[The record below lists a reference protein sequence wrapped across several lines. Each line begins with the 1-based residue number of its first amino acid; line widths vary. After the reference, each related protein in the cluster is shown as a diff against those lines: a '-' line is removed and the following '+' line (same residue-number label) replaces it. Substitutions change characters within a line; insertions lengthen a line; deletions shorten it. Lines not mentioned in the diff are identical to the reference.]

1 MLAKFIFKQLGVN
14 FEDRMDYYDFPID
27 EREDGKS
34 YNSWNVKR
42 FDKSKYS
49 SKPTVFYS
57 LDFLKAISDHLTF
70 LYNRQFED
78 QGVSVTGDLM
88 VKTEKVLIDNDWF
101 TYRYEDGNFMI
112 YANDV
117 ENNPYKDLNL
127 KFTVNDYAYLGR
139 IINSLENKASYID
152 EDVIASVSSSKIGRV
167 RINKA
172 RVTISQQEPLIK
184 DQATYN
190 IYFDSIVEP
199 LRLIYKYCYKTIQ
212 MMNKI
217 QKH

>member
-14 FEDRMDYYDFPID
+14 FEDRMNYYDFPID

-34 YNSWNVKR
+34 YNFWDVKH

-57 LDFLKAISDHLTF
+57 LEFLKAISDHLTF
-70 LYNRQFED
+70 LYNQQFED
-78 QGVSVTGDLM
+78 QGATVAGDLM
-88 VKTEKVLIDNDWF
+88 VKTEKALIDNDWF

-112 YANDV
+112 FANDV

-127 KFTVNDYAYLGR
+127 KFTINDYAYLGR
-139 IINSLENKASYID
+139 MINSLENKANYID
-152 EDVIASVSSSKIGRV
+152 EDIIASVLSGKIGRV
-167 RINKA
+167 RINKV
-172 RVTISQQEPLIK
+172 RVTVSQQEPLIK

-199 LRLIYKYCYKTIQ
+199 LRLIYKHCYKTIQ